1 MSGRYLYKMTA
12 SRRPSQPLPL
22 KRPEVQLSTGPVSI
36 TGFHTL
42 LLGSIVTELLN
53 LEPDLVSETFQQ

>member
-1 MSGRYLYKMTA
+1 MLKKRLLLEDPA
-12 SRRPSQPLPL
+12 NPLPL

-42 LLGSIVTELLN
+42 LLGTIDTELLN
-53 LEPDLVSETFQQ
+53 LSPTS

>member
-1 MSGRYLYKMTA
+1 MSGRTMLKKRLLLEDPA
-12 SRRPSQPLPL
+12 NPLPL

-53 LEPDLVSETFQQ
+53 LSSTS